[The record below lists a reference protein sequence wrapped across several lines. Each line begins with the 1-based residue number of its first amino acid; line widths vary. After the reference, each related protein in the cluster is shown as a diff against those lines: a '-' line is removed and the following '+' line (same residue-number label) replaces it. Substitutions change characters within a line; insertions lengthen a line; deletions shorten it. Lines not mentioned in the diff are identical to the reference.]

1 MATSERNNFA
11 GRVRSRLRERQ
22 GIVLPVIILGLLVMS
37 TLAVAAVI
45 TSGDEQRSSQA
56 VREASV
62 AFYAAEAGLHSTYAG
77 WDAIEA
83 QVDSLEPGDTL
94 DLGWQG
100 LAGGASYRPS
110 IIRLDNGGG
119 GQPLYELAVEG
130 RGAGSKRGHMTL
142 GFYLTSGP
150 GGAGQGYTLGEC
162 CSAAATV
169 RGQAVVDGSGTVVD
183 GHDTPRVVWEDE
195 GVCPDSLYD
204 KPGLRM
210 QDTSLLTEDPD
221 AVLTGLP
228 PVVEDATVDDQT
240 FSQFGPD
247 LTWDE
252 IKAMADFTWGSHGG
266 SLELVDE
273 IRPSYNGDG
282 SCNTSDPYN
291 WGSNDPSDPCF
302 DFFPII
308 LIRGDFSIE
317 ASYGQAVF
325 ILDYYESGGVNIGA
339 EFDLDDDADLNGIIL
354 GKGCV
359 ELKDRGAFHG
369 AVFVDGNYSN
379 SLCGS
384 DVTLEVKRDAQLDYS
399 QCAVDRAI
407 LNSGLESFAE
417 PTVGGAGGE
426 AQLLGSRAFT
436 YLYH

>member
-1 MATSERNNFA
+1 MPVAIFA
-11 GRVRSRLRERQ
+11 LIIMSVSMIAAMLSADDEGRSARAMRES
-22 GIVLPVIILGLLVMS
+22 S
-37 TLAVAAVI
+37 T
-45 TSGDEQRSSQA
+45 
-56 VREASV
+56 
-62 AFYAAEAGLHSTYAG
+62 AFYAAEAGMNVVYADWSNIAG
-77 WDAIEA
+77 I
-83 QVDSLEPGDTL
+83 DSLDPGESLTL
-94 DLGWQG
+94 DWQT
-100 LAGGASYRPS
+100 LAGGSRYRATIHRYDDGVQP
-110 IIRLDNGGG
+110 IYQLEVAGKGPGLGGG
-119 GQPLYELAVEG
+119 RRLL
-130 RGAGSKRGHMTL
+130 TL
-142 GFYLTSGP
+142 TLTSAPGGP
-150 GGAGQGYTLGEC
+150 GQVYTLGEC
-162 CSAAATV
+162 CEGAATV
-169 RGQAVVDGSGTVVD
+169 RGEVIVDGSGTVVD
-183 GHDTPRVVWEDE
+183 GHDTPRAGWGAE
-195 GVCPDSLYD
+195 GVCPDSVYD
-204 KPGLRM
+204 RPGIRM

-228 PVVEDATVDDQT
+228 PFVEDPSIDDQT
-240 FSQFGPD
+240 FRQFGPD
-247 LTWDE
+247 LTWDD

-291 WGSNDPSDPCF
+291 WGSNDPSDACF
-302 DFFPII
+302 NFFPII

-369 AVFVDGNYSN
+369 AIFVDGNYSN
-379 SLCGS
+379 PLCGS

-417 PTVGGAGGE
+417 PAVGGDGGE
-426 AQLLGSRAFT
+426 VQLLGSRAFT